1 MERVI
6 GFGGVF
12 FKAQDPLALGAW
24 YKEHLGV
31 PAEQWGAMF
40 ELNAVLTKAPG
51 AYNIWAPFKETSAK
65 MAPSTKPFMF
75 NFIVADLHGL
85 LAELKAKGIEQ
96 IAEPQDD
103 EYGKFGWILDP
114 EGNKIELWQPP
125 AA

>member
-12 FKAQDPLALGAW
+12 FKAKDPQALNAW

-40 ELNAVLTKAPG
+40 DIGEVKQMAPG
-51 AYNIWAPFKETSAK
+51 AYNIWAAFKETTDK
-65 MAPSTKPFMF
+65 LAPSTKPFMF
-75 NFIVADLHGL
+75 NFVVADLHGL

-96 IAEPQDD
+96 LAEPQDI
-103 EYGKFGWILDP
+103 EYGNFGWIMDP
-114 EGNKIELWQPP
+114 EGNKIELWEPP
-125 AA
+125 QS